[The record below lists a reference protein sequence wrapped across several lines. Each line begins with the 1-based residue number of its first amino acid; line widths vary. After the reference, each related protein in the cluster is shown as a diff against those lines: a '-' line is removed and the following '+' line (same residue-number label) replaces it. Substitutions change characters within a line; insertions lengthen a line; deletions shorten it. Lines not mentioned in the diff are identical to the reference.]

1 MFGEMTQTSAGWS
14 TALLETQMLVM
25 VKEEA
30 PEEHTPCAV
39 LHDPELHHIKEEQ
52 EEVCT
57 TLKGKQLHPKEEI
70 DAMEFPITAAP
81 IKSEDDK
88 QSSVLSQLYE
98 EHIKDELPVEND
110 GREESMTIQDHKD
123 GSISL
128 KTEEE
133 NDAELSISETK
144 HLSASVM
151 IKKDMEDDWK
161 TVTVPESET
170 NMSNNP
176 SGSSEFAEQYVQSSC
191 PQKDM
196 KNSEMGSSQSL
207 DNERPL
213 AKKTNVDSQN
223 NVQKR
228 VNFTCED
235 CGKCF
240 SRKVH
245 LKQHLIIHT
254 GQKPFCCDVCG
265 RDFSLKGNLKKH
277 MRIHTG
283 QKPFCCYLCGLNF
296 SQKGHLNT
304 HIMIHIGQK
313 PFCCDL
319 CGQSFT
325 LKSSLNQHMIV
336 HTGQKPFCCDICGQ
350 SFSQKGHLNRHMR
363 IHTGQKPFCCDLCGE
378 SFNQKGTLN
387 RHMRIHTGQ
396 KPFFCDLCGQRFIQ
410 KANLNKHHMRN
421 HTGGEKT

>member
-1 MFGEMTQTSAGWS
+1 
-14 TALLETQMLVM
+14 M

-39 LHDPELHHIKEEQ
+39 LHDPEPHHIKEEQ

-110 GREESMTIQDHKD
+110 GREESMRIQDHKD
-123 GSISL
+123 GSISF
-128 KTEEE
+128 KTEEV

-176 SGSSEFAEQYVQSSC
+176 SGSSEFAEQFVQSSC
-191 PQKDM
+191 LQKDM

-207 DNERPL
+207 DNERPFT
-213 AKKTNVDSQN
+213 KKKNADSQR
-223 NVQKR
+223 NVQKKLS
-228 VNFTCED
+228 FSCKD
-235 CGKCF
+235 CGKYF
-240 SRKVH
+240 SAKSI
-245 LKQHLIIHT
+245 LNQHMLIHT
-254 GQKPFCCDVCG
+254 GQKPFTCDLCG
-265 RDFSLKGNLKKH
+265 RSFSRKGLLNQH
-277 MRIHTG
+277 IRIHTG
-283 QKPFCCYLCGLNF
+283 QKTF
-296 SQKGHLNT
+296 S
-304 HIMIHIGQK
+304 
-313 PFCCDL
+313 CDL
-319 CGQSFT
+319 C
-325 LKSSLNQHMIV
+325 
-336 HTGQKPFCCDICGQ
+336 
-350 SFSQKGHLNRHMR
+350 R
-363 IHTGQKPFCCDLCGE
+363 
-378 SFNQKGTLN
+378 
-387 RHMRIHTGQ
+387 
-396 KPFFCDLCGQRFIQ
+396 
-410 KANLNKHHMRN
+410 
-421 HTGGEKT
+421 